1 MIIITEH
8 LGLLQMSKGVVMKLR
23 ELFEKDINRNI
34 NGVVKV
40 EQVDDEA
47 IIYQELDEFVVTK
60 ELSKHFSTFYSNYK
74 NSFEERTDKIGVWIS
89 GFFGSGKSHFLKML
103 SYLLA
108 NKEVKG
114 KKTIEFFEE
123 KSNID
128 DWTFADMKLATSVP
142 TETILFN
149 IDSKSSKDTKQ
160 RKDGIVEVFLKVFN
174 ESQGYSSNYPKLA
187 DIERYLDKNGKYEE
201 FKQIITSESGVSW
214 EEASNAVGFFKDF
227 FIKAYVQVAGTTE
240 QSTQDLFK
248 DVVEDSGITPEGF
261 AKLIKEYLESKGSK
275 NRIIFLVDEIGQF
288 ISDNTNLMLSLQTVV
303 ENLGTMCNGRAWVMV
318 TSQEAIDSITKER
331 FRDQDFSKIQ
341 GRFDTKLSLS
351 GSNTDEVIKRRLL
364 EKRTDARTLL
374 SNYYNEQEKIL
385 ANLITFSSQT
395 SGMKM
400 YENSDDFVDCYPFVP
415 YQFKLLQSVFTELR
429 NFSHAGAHLASG
441 ERSMLNAFHTALKE
455 YGDKEITELVP
466 FNVFYSTI
474 QTFIDTDIV
483 RIIAQAK
490 EGNPDIEDFDIE
502 VLTVLFLIKYI
513 KEVPCDVENI
523 ATLMIS
529 NINESKNA
537 LKSKIE
543 GALTRLKQATLI
555 QQNGEEYSFLTNEE
569 QDVTRGIKNTQID
582 SSDVLNEVY
591 RNIYEEIYTK
601 KSITPYPQG
610 QSYYFVRKVDDVV
623 RGSQAE
629 DIEVKFITS
638 MNSDYK
644 FSESE
649 LKMKFLAGN
658 TLFIKLNENGYLQ
671 ELETILKT
679 DKYIKQKSSVKQSE
693 MQDMILKNRGAELI
707 ERKKRVKTL
716 LEQAILESTF
726 YTNGQIMEVSATS
739 AAAKIENALKQIVE
753 NTYTNL
759 HFIQERVRDEK
770 EIHAKLIAPQGKLDE
785 RNKKALDDVLAF
797 IQLNNSM
804 SCTVT
809 MQGLKQQYTRKPFGW
824 SINDIAGVVADLA
837 VKGDISILYNGVQCN
852 YQDYN
857 TVKYLTNDREIQ
869 STVIKLKEKIDS
881 AKIQQVIAIAQELF
895 EKQDFVDDGEK
906 LANLIRENLQNM
918 IGDLQ
923 ELNGRHNNPKY
934 PKKTV
939 IELGLSTLK
948 ELKNEPDVNG
958 LFDLLIKQKDNLLTW
973 KQEYKLLKSFFNT
986 QVGIFDESLKIY
998 DRVKRNEVYLA
1009 TFESEEVAKL
1019 NELISKLESIIDS
1032 PEPYSMIKDLPVL
1045 NSDIISIVNNVLE
1058 DYKQALGEVISD
1070 LAYYLAEEASKQGLE
1085 CERYSNLFKI
1095 NVTDLYERATDFGE
1109 LKAIEEKAKQ
1119 YDEKLLKQISE
1130 DSIAKKNLGLQQTDT
1145 EEHQGSEPEIRGKE
1159 LVFVNPTNVVQT
1171 MQILETEEDVDN
1183 YINKLSEELK
1193 TRIRNNKRIKL
1204 QG

>member
-1 MIIITEH
+1 
-8 LGLLQMSKGVVMKLR
+8 MSKGVVMKLR

-74 NSFEERTDKIGVWIS
+74 HSFEERTDKIGVWIS

-103 SYLLA
+103 SYLLS

-114 KKTIEFFEE
+114 KKTIEFFEG

-174 ESQGYSSNYPKLA
+174 ESQGYSANYPNLA

-201 FKQIITSESGVSW
+201 FKRIIASESGVSW

-227 FIKAYVQVAGTTE
+227 FIKAYVKVTGTTE

-261 AKLIKEYLESKGSK
+261 AKLIKEYLESKGGK

-455 YGDKEITELVP
+455 YGNKEITELVP

-569 QDVTRGIKNTQID
+569 QDVNRGISRTQID
-582 SSDVLNEVY
+582 SNDILNEVY
-591 RNIYEEIYTK
+591 RNIYYEIYEN
-601 KSITPYPQG
+601 KSITPIPQYR
-610 QSYYFVRKVDDVV
+610 SYGITRRVDDIV
-623 RGSQAE
+623 RDSQIE
-629 DIEVKFITS
+629 DLEIKFITS
-638 MNSDYK
+638 MNPDYK
-644 FSESE
+644 FSEIES
-649 LKMKFLAGN
+649 KMKFIAGN
-658 TLFIKLNENGYLQ
+658 ILYIKLDENGYLQ

-679 DKYIKQKSSVKQSE
+679 EKYIKQKTGVKQSE
-693 MQDMILKNRGAELI
+693 IKEIILNSRGTELK

-895 EKQDFVDDGEK
+895 EKQDFVYEDGEELAK
-906 LANLIRENLQNM
+906 LIKEKLEADIKNLENL
-918 IGDLQ
+918 DK
-923 ELNGRHNNPKY
+923 RHNNPKY

-939 IELGLSTLK
+939 IELGISTLK

-973 KQEYKLLKSFFNT
+973 KKEYKLLKSFFDN
-986 QVGIFDESLKIY
+986 QVGIFDEALKIY
-998 DRVKRNEVYLA
+998 DRVKRNEVYLT

-1032 PEPYSMIKDLPVL
+1032 PEPYSMIKDLPIL
-1045 NSDIISIVNNVLE
+1045 NLDITSIVNNVLE
-1058 DYKQALGEVISD
+1058 GYKQAVGENISD
-1070 LAYYLAEEASKQGLE
+1070 LAHYLAKEASKQGLD

-1095 NVTDLYERATDFGE
+1095 NVTDLYERSTDFGE
-1109 LKAIEEKAKQ
+1109 LKAIEEKAKL
-1119 YDEKLLKQISE
+1119 YYEKLLKQISE
-1130 DSIAKKNLGLQQTDT
+1130 DSIAKKNLELQQQTGT
-1145 EEHQGSEPEIRGKE
+1145 EEHPDSEPMIKKE

-1193 TRIRNNKRIKL
+1193 NRIRNNKRIKL
-1204 QG
+1204 QS